1 MIEKINPTATYREGS
16 KIDKKIQEHV
26 DLVREEK
33 LRTLKH
39 LAKELGYRVIKK

>member
-1 MIEKINPTATYREGS
+1 MIEKINPTATYREVS